1 MFSLKSKFSRNVFVL
16 STGTA
21 ISQVIPFIVLP
32 ILQKYFYG
40 PSDFAMLATFVYFS
54 EMIGVISTLKL
65 EYAVGRQST
74 PQEARE
80 LVDAGFRVVAFS
92 ATGSLLLSV
101 VCYFFDLIHGLHALG
116 AAIFL
121 LPLVVACMGVIQ
133 LTSYWFNVR
142 QEYSRLAANKM
153 IQTTTGE
160 SLKLLTGFAGIN
172 FMGLIAGR
180 TAGMLLV
187 AWTQLRTFAQQAI
200 GIERRNITVWS
211 QLVKN
216 KAYVLYT
223 TPSVFVGA
231 FINFLFLELF
241 LNHFGSVSAGMISV
255 AMTYVGAGLGV
266 MAGSISQV
274 YYGTIARIH
283 SRREMLRLYLRFL
296 GRLLALSLAM
306 TLVFWVLPASWVI
319 GVLGEEWNE
328 LMVYCKIISV
338 WLGVWFV
345 SSSLSFIYM
354 HLQRQRAMLVF
365 DVLHIA
371 LVYAGFHIGRMWGE
385 TDIAALWGFTLA
397 QVISYVLAI
406 ALAIH
411 FIRSTP
417 LLRND

>member
-16 STGTA
+16 SSGTA
-21 ISQVIPFIVLP
+21 LSQVIPFIVLP

-40 PSDFAMLATFVYFS
+40 PADFAMLATFVYFS
-54 EMIGVISTLKL
+54 EMVGVISTLKL

-80 LVDAGFRVVAFS
+80 LVSAGFRVVGVS
-92 ATGSLLLSV
+92 SIVSLVLAA
-101 VCYFFDLIHGLHALG
+101 VCFFFDMIHGLHALG

-121 LPLVVACMGVIQ
+121 LPLVVWCMGVIQ

-142 QEYSRLAANKM
+142 QEYTRMASNKM
-153 IQTTTGE
+153 IQTVSGE
-160 SLKLLTGFAGIN
+160 SLKLAHGWAGFN
-172 FMGLIAGR
+172 FVGLIAGR
-180 TAGMLLV
+180 VAGMVIV
-187 AWTQLRTFAQQAI
+187 AVMQIRMFTRQAI
-200 GIERRNITVWS
+200 GIERRNVTVWS

-241 LNHFGSVSAGMISV
+241 LTHYGSVSAGMISV

-283 SRREMLRLYLRFL
+283 SRSEMQRLYVRFL
-296 GRLLALSLAM
+296 GRLIVLAAVM
-306 TLVFWVLPASWVI
+306 TLMFWVLPASWVV
-319 GVLGEEWNE
+319 GVLGPEWNE
-328 LMVYCKIISV
+328 LMVYCRIISI

-354 HLQRQRAMLVF
+354 HLQRQREMLVF
-365 DVLHIA
+365 DALHVV
-371 LVYAGFHIGRMWGE
+371 LVYAGFHAGRSWGGN
-385 TDIAALWGFTLA
+385 DIAALWGFTWA
-397 QVISYVLAI
+397 QVISYAIAIVLAI
-406 ALAIH
+406 Y
-411 FIRSTP
+411 FIRITP